1 MMKKEI
7 LDIRTIVTVVLVIL
21 SLAGQK
27 WSAPSDQETGAQN
40 PTFISVQKTV
50 AADVK

>member
-27 WSAPSDQETGAQN
+27 WSAPRDQETGAQN
-40 PTFISVQKTV
+40 LIFISAQQKV

>member
-1 MMKKEI
+1 MMKNEI

-27 WSAPSDQETGAQN
+27 WSAPRDQETDAQN
-40 PTFISVQKTV
+40 LTFITSQQKV
-50 AADVK
+50 AVNIK